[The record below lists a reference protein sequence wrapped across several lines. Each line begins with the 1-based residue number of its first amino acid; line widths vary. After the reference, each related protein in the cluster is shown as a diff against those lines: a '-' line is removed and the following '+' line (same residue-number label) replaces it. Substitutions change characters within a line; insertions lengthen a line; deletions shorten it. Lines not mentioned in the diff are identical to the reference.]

1 MIINQDGF
9 VIPDVYAEGMG
20 AFKPFKS
27 VSRGLKK
34 TVKTIGKAPSY
45 ASSAA
50 KFGVKAATLPHRTAF
65 GFTKGVLTETGRQAG
80 KLGGS
85 VIKLPF
91 DVAKSTLKGG
101 ARALRGHSNPQ
112 LVKEAAERAR
122 IIAERA
128 RIKKPQGQPQGDF
141 EPPGSSGGGGGGGSY
156 SGAGGGGSDGGE
168 PELQTKGL
176 MTMPAAVSGMSTP
189 VKVCIGLGVAGAVYY
204 AWKKLG
210 KGGRG
215 AGNRKSF

>member
-65 GFTKGVLTETGRQAG
+65 GFTKGVYTEMGRQAG
-80 KLGGS
+80 KLGAS
-85 VIKLPF
+85 TIKLPF
-91 DVAKSTLKGG
+91 DVAKATFQGG
-101 ARALRGHSNPQ
+101 ASVFSPKKSRA
-112 LVKEAAERAR
+112 VT
-122 IIAERA
+122 
-128 RIKKPQGQPQGDF
+128 PQGQPQGDF

-156 SGAGGGGSDGGE
+156 SGAGGGDGGE
-168 PELQTKGL
+168 PELQPNQGL
-176 MTMPAAVSGMSTP
+176 MTMPASVSGMSTQT
-189 VKVCIGLGVAGAVYY
+189 KVLIGVGVAGAAFL
-204 AWKKLG
+204 AWKTLG